1 MVEGRGDETIPME
14 CTWRS
19 YRSLPTSSRTA
30 IQEALVA
37 LGAESLGATT
47 SAAAGLLSGT
57 RQAKQLDS
65 PAERQKKGRKEVS
78 GCNNRS
84 RNSRSATYHAPIVK
98 QPSIQK
104 RDPAH
109 DLFVLHSAEQKAKP
123 YIRASD

>member
-1 MVEGRGDETIPME
+1 ME
-14 CTWRS
+14 RTWRS

-65 PAERQKKGRKEVS
+65 PAERQKKR
-78 GCNNRS
+78 
-84 RNSRSATYHAPIVK
+84 
-98 QPSIQK
+98 
-104 RDPAH
+104 
-109 DLFVLHSAEQKAKP
+109 
-123 YIRASD
+123 